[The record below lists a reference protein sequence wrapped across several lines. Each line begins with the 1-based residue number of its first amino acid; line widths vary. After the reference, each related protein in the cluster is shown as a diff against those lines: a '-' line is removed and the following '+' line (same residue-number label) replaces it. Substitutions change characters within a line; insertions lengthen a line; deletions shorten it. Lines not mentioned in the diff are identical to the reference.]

1 MDDPELSNDEAVL
14 AKALKIFVKSIS
26 FEGMLTNKRIILTD
40 REKNLLLPK
49 KIPLGNIKE
58 TDTGEDKNHNPT
70 LTLSVLAKP
79 GVTRQLVLTFP
90 RQPRGKRNRER
101 DEWVEFIREII
112 SQSPE
117 PNSSQVVHEPEQVP
131 KKVGTPVASGSG
143 IASVPVQPAAT
154 APKKTGTPA
163 ASGSGIA
170 SVPVQPAATAPKK
183 TGATVHSGSGIAS
196 MPVQPSAAAQKKAR
210 TPEASGF
217 GKINVPVRLKVMP
230 PKKAGTPGTSA
241 PGIASVPVQAKETA
255 PRHPMALKTKGRIHP
270 SRKILEQGIA
280 SPAHSP
286 EPVKQGKS
294 VSPAKRLLCPQC
306 GTKVPSSSLFCHR
319 CGARIAQ
326 SP

>member
-131 KKVGTPVASGSG
+131 KKVGTPV
-143 IASVPVQPAAT
+143 
-154 APKKTGTPA
+154 